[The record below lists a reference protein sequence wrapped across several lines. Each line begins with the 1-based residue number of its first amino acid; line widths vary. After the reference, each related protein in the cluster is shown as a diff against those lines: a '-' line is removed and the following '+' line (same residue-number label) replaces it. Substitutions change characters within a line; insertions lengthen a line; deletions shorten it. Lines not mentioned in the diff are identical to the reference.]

1 MVLPHGTPPPP
12 SPRGGSGGGG
22 VASWCG
28 VRSSCGCD
36 AVGGL
41 GLLVRCRRGSGGCWC
56 AAAGGLGVLV
66 RCRRWSGVAGALP
79 QGAWGCWCAA
89 AGGLGVVS
97 ERASTGRLTAA
108 VGWALG
114 LRPGWDARFF
124 VRALE
129 GQGSAFATGSR
140 RERRSVRASAH
151 EGRIVGALGG
161 GVGSASPFSWHGP
174 REGRSAATADPLSG
188 GFSTAGAVLRLRI
201 HRWHAHTQILASS
214 ASDGPRTRA
223 AAAPSRPV
231 EALAERRTSRSR
243 ADAAAGR
250 ARSRVNAAAAPLT
263 PARSTPRPWR
273 WGRRRSARRR
283 W

>member
-41 GLLVRCRRGSGGCWC
+41 GLLVRCRRGSGGCGC

-89 AGGLGVVS
+89 AGGRGVVS

-161 GVGSASPFSWHGP
+161 GVGSAH
-174 REGRSAATADPLSG
+174 ADSC
-188 GFSTAGAVLRLRI
+188 VLR
-201 HRWHAHTQILASS
+201 
-214 ASDGPRTRA
+214 
-223 AAAPSRPV
+223 
-231 EALAERRTSRSR
+231 ERRPENPS
-243 ADAAAGR
+243 
-250 ARSRVNAAAAPLT
+250 
-263 PARSTPRPWR
+263 
-273 WGRRRSARRR
+273 RRRSQPPGRGPFGAQDESKPRRR
-283 W
+283 SRRSSEKPRECCSSTPHPSAQYSSTLEVGPETISSSPVVTKVSAWA